1 MTMLKLLRRSN
12 AYDDLRRQSAR
23 RLLLA
28 RSKRMVIMAATASAL
43 MSGCGAGTDTSQQ
56 AATAPATVP
65 TANQVETITDR
76 DAPRDLVEA
85 HYDGFRDTTPEST
98 LVPDR
103 ALGDVIQTTLTHGV
117 TRVGMQV
124 DYAELQP
131 VRSVDGGDW
140 LSVEMVTDEGAR
152 WRLSLYTTPNHPAG
166 ITEFYRG
173 KDQLVRCAV
182 KHSIDYADNV
192 ITVSISRRCAGN
204 PHWLRLRVL
213 AYATEGNLNLYSDD
227 ALSDGPVTGA
237 LIESP
242 TLYRADAN

>member
-1 MTMLKLLRRSN
+1 
-12 AYDDLRRQSAR
+12 
-23 RLLLA
+23 
-28 RSKRMVIMAATASAL
+28 
-43 MSGCGAGTDTSQQ
+43 
-56 AATAPATVP
+56 VP

-103 ALGDVIQTTLTHGV
+103 ALGDVIQTTLTHGA

-152 WRLSLYTTPNHPAG
+152 WRLSGTQLP
-166 ITEFYRG
+166 ITRP
-173 KDQLVRCAV
+173 
-182 KHSIDYADNV
+182 
-192 ITVSISRRCAGN
+192 VSRSSTAARINSC
-204 PHWLRLRVL
+204 
-213 AYATEGNLNLYSDD
+213 D
-227 ALSDGPVTGA
+227 A
-237 LIESP
+237 
-242 TLYRADAN
+242 R